1 MVAGDRWWLEPEMV
15 VEAEDDDRRR
25 EMVAGDGR
33 GQEMVATGGG

>member
-15 VEAEDDDRRR
+15 VGTEDDDRRR

-33 GQEMVATGGG
+33 GPEMVTTGGG